1 MGPGGQSLRGE
12 VGRSCHDVCVSDD
25 SQHIR
30 VLLVDDQELFRRGVS
45 MVLSADPTLELVEV
59 GNGDDAVAQVAENPP
74 AVVLLDVRMPGRG
87 GVEVCREIKAAS
99 PTTGIIM
106 LTASDEE
113 NDLYE
118 SIKAGASGYLLKDG
132 STYDQ
137 VAEAVRLVANGQSL
151 ISPAMATKLL
161 DEFVQIS
168 KSPAPASG
176 LTARELQVLR
186 QVARGFS
193 NREIA
198 AELFISENTVKNHI
212 RNILEKLQM
221 KSRMEAAM
229 YAVRSRLVDD
239 V

>member
-1 MGPGGQSLRGE
+1 MVTSGAAR
-12 VGRSCHDVCVSDD
+12 
-25 SQHIR
+25 IR

-45 MVLSADPTLELVEV
+45 MVLSADPDLDLVEV
-59 GNGDDAVAQVAENPP
+59 GSGDEALEQVAENPP
-74 AVVLLDVRMPGRG
+74 DVVLLDVRMPERS
-87 GVEVCREIKAAS
+87 GVEVCAAIKAVS

-113 NDLYE
+113 SDLYE
-118 SIKAGASGYLLKDG
+118 SIKGGASGYLLKDG

-137 VAEAVRLVANGQSL
+137 VGEAVRLVASGQSL
-151 ISPAMATKLL
+151 ISPTMATKLL

-168 KSPAPASG
+168 RTPAPAAS

-186 QVARGFS
+186 HVAKGFS

-198 AELFISENTVKNHI
+198 GELFISENTVKNHI